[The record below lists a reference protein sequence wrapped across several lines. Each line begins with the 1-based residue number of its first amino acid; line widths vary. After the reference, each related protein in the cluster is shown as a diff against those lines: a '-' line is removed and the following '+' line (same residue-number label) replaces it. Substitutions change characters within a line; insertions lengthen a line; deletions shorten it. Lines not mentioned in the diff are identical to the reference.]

1 MQNNTIT
8 KPLNQNKMTGEIN
21 EFLEKLDKLC
31 FEYQIQIKPTYP
43 VPNDEYPTISIING
57 DEVVKLLYIDG
68 DGNGK

>member
-1 MQNNTIT
+1 
-8 KPLNQNKMTGEIN
+8 MTGEIN